1 MDGQNYD
8 SQDRASIPALSGKIM
23 VKLSTLDLSK
33 FVKVIESFRM
43 QAIRIALVVTTVF
56 YFVIHMRFTVNI
68 L

>member
-23 VKLSTLDLSK
+23 VKLPTLDLSK
-33 FVKVIESFRM
+33 FVKVIESFYM
-43 QAIRIALVVTTVF
+43 QAVTTVF